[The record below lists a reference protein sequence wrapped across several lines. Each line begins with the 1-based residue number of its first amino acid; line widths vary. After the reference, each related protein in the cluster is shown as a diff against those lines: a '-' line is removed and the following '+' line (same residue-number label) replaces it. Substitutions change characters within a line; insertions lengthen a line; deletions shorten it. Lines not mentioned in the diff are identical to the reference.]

1 MMEKQEINKNNIPD
15 LLSKALTGKLNEEEK
30 ERLQSWRDES
40 DANGKLYDEVMT
52 GGFLRDKC
60 KETTRVDIVGG
71 YLKVIGK
78 RKRNVQMRRLRRV
91 VAVAAGI
98 LLPLLVAVLWEKI
111 SDEMIREPATVAEV
125 IRHGEVKAEL
135 VLADGTTRLLGAEGR
150 DSVVPLQG
158 ANIRVQEW
166 GVSYHADSSRVEL
179 QYNTLRV
186 PRGGEYSVTLSD
198 GSVVFLNSESE
209 LRFPVNFAFGERRVY
224 LTGEAYFD
232 VVKDSGQ
239 PFIVDLSTSAI
250 KVLGTSFNV
259 SAYADEDE
267 VMTTLVQGSVA
278 FMSKGN
284 EVVLSPGEQAV
295 MDRTG
300 TVVKREVDIYLYTAW
315 KEGVFAFRHQRLE
328 EIMRIVSRW
337 YDVNVFWENASQKEV
352 TFTGKMRRYDD
363 FSKVVQMLEMTGN
376 TEFEVRG
383 KTIVI
388 RER

>member
-1 MMEKQEINKNNIPD
+1 MEKQEINKNNIPD

-71 YLKVIGK
+71 YMKVIGK

-98 LLPLLVAVLWEKI
+98 LLPLLVAVLWEQI
-111 SDEMIREPATVAEV
+111 SDEVIREPATVAEV

-158 ANIRVQEW
+158 ANIRVQER

-209 LRFPVNFAFGERRVY
+209 LRFPVNFAVGERRVY